1 MKKHHQYRT
10 GLLTIYQGCLVCP
23 WFSFWCVIF
32 VRRMKTYNIFPV
44 CSTTWVIIGSFT
56 LLSTAATFEEIERE
70 RLQEAFWSFRAEF
83 GADLEDFAYQ
93 LQGRRVA
100 RLSQATSILTSLD
113 FCKESPFDKKE
124 TSFFLY

>member
-1 MKKHHQYRT
+1 M
-10 GLLTIYQGCLVCP
+10 
-23 WFSFWCVIF
+23 IF
-32 VRRMKTYNIFPV
+32 VRRLKTYNIFPV
-44 CSTTWVIIGSFT
+44 CLTTWVIIGSFT

-113 FCKESPFDKKE
+113 FCKESPFDKKGNQFFGIE
-124 TSFFLY
+124 KHFLRGPVKFLVTEDDLQISFKSY